1 MPQRGS
7 TTWPTSPRTHT
18 DTDEDGSDGPTT
30 ISRRAV
36 LGAAAM
42 GAGAL
47 AVGATGVGR
56 AAALGPS
63 TPPNVRVSPDQS
75 GIDHIVVVMMEN
87 RSFDHMMGW
96 LPGANGIQA
105 GLSYLDHEG
114 VSHDTW
120 HLDTYQ
126 GLQYGDPDHSY
137 GGGRIQWNHGKLDG
151 FLKAGTDDVFPIG
164 YYTADD
170 LTFYSQM
177 APDWVTC
184 DGFHASIMGPTFPNR
199 FYMHAAQT
207 DRISNTAV
215 LSALPTIWDSLIAA
229 GVPATYYYSDIPMTA
244 LFGSRL
250 TSITKPYATFLSD
263 CAGGTLPSVSYVD
276 PRFLGESTGTAGDD
290 HPFSDIRVGQ
300 SFLNDIYTAVT
311 NGPGWAHTV
320 LVITYDEWGGFF
332 DHVNVNTAPD
342 NDPTH
347 ALRGFRVPTF
357 VISPYARRGMVDHY
371 LYDHASILAMIEWRF
386 GLAPL
391 TARDRG
397 ARPITYALD
406 LRTPPNL
413 AAPQYVVP
421 SAASIHALPSST
433 APTEHEQDW
442 LQVGDLA
449 RREGYDLG
457 S

>member
-1 MPQRGS
+1 MTDDS
-7 TTWPTSPRTHT
+7 TPESGQGEGGPAEPTTERP
-18 DTDEDGSDGPTT
+18 GT

-36 LGAAAM
+36 LGAAAV

-63 TPPNVRVSPDQS
+63 TPPNVRVSPAQS

-87 RSFDHMMGW
+87 RSFDHMLGW

-105 GLSYLDHEG
+105 GLSFIDHEG
-114 VSHDTW
+114 TSHDTW
-120 HLDTYQ
+120 HLDTFQ

-137 GGGRIQWNHGKLDG
+137 GGGRIQWNHGRCDG

-170 LTFYSQM
+170 LALYRQL

-184 DGFHASIMGPTFPNR
+184 DAFHASIMGPTFPNR
-199 FYMHAAQT
+199 MYMHTAQT
-207 DRISNTAV
+207 DRISNTTNAS
-215 LSALPTIWDSLIAA
+215 LLPTIWDSLAAA
-229 GVPATYYYSDIPMTA
+229 GVSANYYYADVPITA
-244 LFGSRL
+244 LFGTRL
-250 TSITKPYATFLSD
+250 LPISKPYSTFLSD

-276 PRFLGESTGTAGDD
+276 PRFVGESTGTAGDD

-311 NGPGWAHTV
+311 NGPGWAHTA
-320 LVITYDEWGGFF
+320 LIITYDEWGGFF

-357 VISPYARRGMVDHY
+357 VISPYARRATVDHY
-371 LYDHASILAMIEWRF
+371 LYDHTSILALIEWRF

-391 TARDRG
+391 TQRDKFARS
-397 ARPITYALD
+397 ILYALD

-413 AAPQYVVP
+413 EAPQYVVP
-421 SAASIHALPSST
+421 SAASIPAQPSLSG
-433 APTEHEQDW
+433 PTEHEQDW
-442 LQVGDLA
+442 LQVAELA
-449 RREGYDLG
+449 QREGFELG
-457 S
+457 F